1 MENEIE
7 VYEGGD
13 IAINR
18 PPEQVLDEASKA
30 AKALQGVIEQKK
42 DVVKM
47 NGKVYLTFED
57 WQTLAK
63 FYGLTVGVDST
74 EYIEYGDVRGFEA
87 TAIVKDSTGRNVS
100 RAEAMC
106 LNDEKNWKSKPLFQ
120 LKSMAQTRA
129 CAKALRNVLSF
140 VAVLAGYAGTPA
152 EEMTGEEFKKEP
164 PKKSADKKA
173 DSAPPQVKNPD
184 DPASD
189 KQVKMIC
196 AIMNGLGYQSDE
208 DKRTCAGH
216 MLDAPG
222 PIESFTQLTKGD
234 ASVLIGKLQAE
245 QAN

>member
-1 MENEIE
+1 MSGDIE
-7 VYEGGD
+7 VYEGDGQE
-13 IAINR
+13 IAIHR
-18 PPEQVLDEASKA
+18 PPEQVLEEASKA
-30 AKALQGVIEQKK
+30 AKALQKVIEQKK

-47 NGKVYLTFED
+47 NNKVYLTFED

-74 EYIEYGDVRGFEA
+74 EYIEYGAVVGFEA

-106 LNDEKNWKSKPLFQ
+106 LNDETNWKKKPLFQ

-152 EEMTGEEFKKEP
+152 EEMTGDEFKKEA
-164 PKKSADKKA
+164 PKSGGQKA
-173 DSAPPQVKNPD
+173 ETPQVKNPD
-184 DPASD
+184 DPASE
-189 KQVKMIC
+189 KQIKMIC

-208 DKRTCAGH
+208 DKRTCASQL
-216 MLDAPG
+216 LDTPAP
-222 PIESFTQLTKGD
+222 IASFNEITKGD

-245 QAN
+245 QGN